1 MGFVQAVQ
9 SGFKNYTNFSGR
21 ASRSEAAYWLLFSLL
36 VGICTGIVDAAIG
49 GNDFLESEPG
59 ALKPG
64 ALNTGSISSLILFLP
79 GLTFSFRRLHDINK
93 SGWNILWALT
103 IVGIFFPLIYWTYF
117 KPGDEGDNEYGSN
130 PLSDQREGDGDLSQD
145 NFVTDSDQ
153 QDAGSRAEHK

>member
-36 VGICTGIVDAAIG
+36 VGICTGIVDTAI
-49 GNDFLESEPG
+49 
-59 ALKPG
+59 
-64 ALNTGSISSLILFLP
+64 
-79 GLTFSFRRLHDINK
+79 
-93 SGWNILWALT
+93 GWNILWALT

-117 KPGDEGDNEYGSN
+117 KPGDEGGNEYGPN
-130 PLSDQREGDGDLSQD
+130 PLSDQREGDVDLSQD

-153 QDAGSRAEHK
+153 QDAGSGAEHK

>member
-1 MGFVQAVQ
+1 MGFVQAVR

-21 ASRSEAAYWLLFSLL
+21 ASRSEAAYWLLFGIL
-36 VGICTGIVDAAIG
+36 VSICTGIIDAAIG
-49 GNDFLESEPG
+49 GDDFLEGEPQPAYAG
-59 ALKPG
+59 FIG
-64 ALNTGSISSLILFLP
+64 SLILFLP
-79 GLTFSFRRLHDINK
+79 GLTLSFRRLHDINK

-130 PLSDQREGDGDLSQD
+130 PLSDQQEGDVDLSQD

-153 QDAGSRAEHK
+153 QDAGSGAEHK

>member
-36 VGICTGIVDAAIG
+36 VSICTGIVDAAIG
-49 GNDFLESEPG
+49 GDDFLESEPG
-59 ALKPG
+59 AL
-64 ALNTGSISSLILFLP
+64 NTGSVSSLILFLP
-79 GLTFSFRRLHDINK
+79 GLTLSFRRLHDINK

-130 PLSDQREGDGDLSQD
+130 PLSDQQEDDGDLSQD
-145 NFVTDSDQ
+145 NFVNDIDQ
-153 QDAGSRAEHK
+153 QDAGSGGEHK

>member
-49 GNDFLESEPG
+49 GDDFLESEPG
-59 ALKPG
+59 AL
-64 ALNTGSISSLILFLP
+64 NTGSVSSLILFLP
-79 GLTFSFRRLHDINK
+79 GLTLSFRRLHDINK

-117 KPGDEGDNEYGSN
+117 KPGDERDNEYGSN
-130 PLSDQREGDGDLSQD
+130 PLSDQQEGDVDSSQD

-153 QDAGSRAEHK
+153 

>member
-21 ASRSEAAYWLLFSLL
+21 ASRSEAAYWLLFGLL
-36 VGICTGIVDAAIG
+36 VSICTGIVDTAIWG
-49 GNDFLESEPG
+49 DEFLESEPG
-59 ALKPG
+59 V
-64 ALNTGSISSLILFLP
+64 LNTGFISSLILFLP
-79 GLTFSFRRLHDINK
+79 GLTLSFRRLHDINK

-130 PLSDQREGDGDLSQD
+130 PLSDQQEGDGDLSQD
-145 NFVTDSDQ
+145 NFVTSSDQ
-153 QDAGSRAEHK
+153 QDAGSGAEHK